1 MNDPELAR
9 YRPPESSGSSRFKR
23 RTTLDTKA
31 EDVRK
36 GMDLNTIVWW
46 IVFGG
51 IVGLVARFLMPGPDP
66 MGGVGTIVLG
76 IIGSFVGGFLG
87 QLLFAGNASL
97 PPPSAGWIGSIIGA
111 LIALAVY
118 RSSQGRRVVT

>member
-1 MNDPELAR
+1 
-9 YRPPESSGSSRFKR
+9 
-23 RTTLDTKA
+23 
-31 EDVRK
+31 
-36 GMDLNTIVWW
+36 MDLNTIVWW

-97 PPPSAGWIGSIIGA
+97 LPPTAGWIGSIIGA

-118 RSSQGRRVVT
+118 SSSQGRRVVT